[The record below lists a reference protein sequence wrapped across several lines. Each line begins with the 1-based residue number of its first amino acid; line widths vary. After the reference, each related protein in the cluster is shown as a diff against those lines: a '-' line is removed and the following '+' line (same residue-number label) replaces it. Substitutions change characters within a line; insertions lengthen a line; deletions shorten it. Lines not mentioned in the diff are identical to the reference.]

1 MKKVSRDMAM
11 ALKTE
16 EAAIAFSRP
25 GGESRVPSRARPVD
39 LVHLARQ
46 TLGDR
51 ALEQE
56 VLGMFVQQL
65 AVTRERLAAAN
76 EGERQTLAHTLKGSA
91 RSIGAFAIADC
102 AEAIEKQPSGK
113 THLSRLSKLIDEVR
127 DFIAAIN
134 RC

>member
-1 MKKVSRDMAM
+1 MAM
-11 ALKTE
+11 ALTVA
-16 EAAIAFSRP
+16 EATIAFSRP
-25 GGESRVPSRARPVD
+25 GGESKAPSRARPVD

-56 VLGMFVQQL
+56 VLAMFVQQL
-65 AVTRERLAAAN
+65 SVTRERLAEAN
-76 EGERQTLAHTLKGSA
+76 DSERRTLAHTLKGSA
-91 RSIGAFAIADC
+91 RSVGAFAIADC
-102 AEAIEKQPSGK
+102 AEAIENQPSGK
-113 THLSRLSKLIDEVR
+113 GLMSRLSKLIDEVR